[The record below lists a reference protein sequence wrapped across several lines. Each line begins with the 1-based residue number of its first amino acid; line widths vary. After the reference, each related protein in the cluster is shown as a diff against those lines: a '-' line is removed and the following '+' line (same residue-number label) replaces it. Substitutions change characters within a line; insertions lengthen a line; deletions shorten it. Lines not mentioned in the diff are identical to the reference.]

1 MNKTIEITKVVAVG
15 DTIQYEICDS
25 TGLSLLKS
33 RRVEAWV
40 KFHHAEGFPFSLRDL
55 PESILA
61 IPISLY
67 LLPAT
72 WFYGVDLVV
81 PSMDKTLYECLP
93 NIYETYSRIYGP
105 FKKVWSGR
113 VRPGAWW
120 RIRWERAGLIRSC
133 SFPGA

>member
-33 RRVEAWV
+33 RRGEAWV

-113 VRPGAWW
+113 VEPWW

>member
-1 MNKTIEITKVVAVG
+1 M
-15 DTIQYEICDS
+15 
-25 TGLSLLKS
+25 
-33 RRVEAWV
+33 
-40 KFHHAEGFPFSLRDL
+40 KFHHAAWLSLF
-55 PESILA
+55 LA
-61 IPISLY
+61 RLARNPSWPIPISLY

-113 VRPGAWW
+113 VRPGAVV
-120 RIRWERAGLIRSC
+120 ENKMGKSGLIRSC
-133 SFPGA
+133 SFPGV